1 MNLANSVDE
10 ASVSERE
17 VLLDS
22 EFPVLFAGRGHDFLE
37 SRVDDIDLIS
47 TLELVRLVLEAHK
60 FEELGLRFDLIFL
73 GHTAWGDVIEVLEP
87 FEVRAGDTTSVDK
100 HVRSAYNSS
109 ALEDLFSCVGSG
121 AIGTFEDSLNH
132 DGISVTLMKRLLS
145 GGWDHAVSW
154 LGKELLGV
162 FTDSLSGVGEANE
175 RAMLGHMSL
184 DSLDIQTIRVVDG
197 GVVLNNSGD
206 FATVLLDE
214 LRGPVA
220 DSTEALDDESLVLD
234 TLGKAT
240 SFDES
245 LGSEKLANSVVDT
258 KTSGLGATSNTSLR
272 DEFTSAAA
280 LSIDISLTLNVH
292 VGVLD
297 PGHGL
302 LVGAHI
308 GTEAINLGADKALL
322 DELHSV
328 LTGHS
333 LDLVLGVLAG
343 VNLDTTLGTT
353 EGNISDGELEGH
365 EGSESLDF
373 LQIDVVGV
381 TSATFDGELV
391 SGMLCSI

>member
-1 MNLANSVDE
+1 M
-10 ASVSERE
+10 
-17 VLLDS
+17 
-22 EFPVLFAGRGHDFLE
+22 
-37 SRVDDIDLIS
+37 
-47 TLELVRLVLEAHK
+47 
-60 FEELGLRFDLIFL
+60 
-73 GHTAWGDVIEVLEP
+73 
-87 FEVRAGDTTSVDK
+87 
-100 HVRSAYNSS
+100 
-109 ALEDLFSCVGSG
+109 
-121 AIGTFEDSLNH
+121 
-132 DGISVTLMKRLLS
+132 
-145 GGWDHAVSW
+145 
-154 LGKELLGV
+154 
-162 FTDSLSGVGEANE
+162 
-175 RAMLGHMSL
+175 
-184 DSLDIQTIRVVDG
+184 DG

-206 FATVLLDE
+206 FATVLLNE

-220 DSTEALDDESLVLD
+220 DSTESLDDESLALNASREAASV
-234 TLGKAT
+234 
-240 SFDES
+240 DEG
-245 LGSEKLANSVVDT
+245 LGSEKLANSVVDA
-258 KTSGLGATSNTSLR
+258 KTSGLGATSNTTLR

-280 LSIDISLTLNVH
+280 LSIDIGLTLNVH

-343 VNLDTTLGTT
+343 VNLDATLGTT
-353 EGNISDGELEGH
+353 EGDIGNGELEGH

-391 SGMLCSI
+391 SGMLCSVASDSLEITVVSTERDVESDDSLASSDESQVLSVNTSGVGGVVVEKLDLLEETGFVVLIELWTELLAGSEMTKACNEQSR